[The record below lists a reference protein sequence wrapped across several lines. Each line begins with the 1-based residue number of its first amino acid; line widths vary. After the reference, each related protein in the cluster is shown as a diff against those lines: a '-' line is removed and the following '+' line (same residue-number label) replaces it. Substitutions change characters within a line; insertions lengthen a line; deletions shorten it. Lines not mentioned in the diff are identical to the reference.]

1 MIIRSLILFLF
12 LLAPA
17 SVAEVPCEDTTSLI
31 SSTRTTRTKLCSVIH
46 SKLISANNDNEEA
59 QFNKVFNRNCG
70 PGTATSQWE
79 YFPGNCTCTCAMDFT
94 GPTDNPTPAPTPVP
108 TPTPTPAPTPASC
121 FDSVDKIHSTKGS
134 RTKLCSVIESKLVN
148 AIVSDD
154 EATFNRVK
162 TRNCGPGPANWQWG
176 YFPGNCT
183 CTCAMEFC
191 LDDITFRTALDLWF
205 YDQPLAISTYGNIAN
220 W

>member
-1 MIIRSLILFLF
+1 MKILLSTFLF
-12 LLAPA
+12 VLLVDTT
-17 SVAEVPCEDTTSLI
+17 VAEAPCEDTTSPI
-31 SSTRTTRTKLCSVIH
+31 SSTSTDRTKYCSVIQ
-46 SKLISANNDNEEA
+46 SKLNAANYQGDAAE
-59 QFNKVFNRNCG
+59 FNKVFNRNCG
-70 PGTATSQWE
+70 PGTATSQWG

-134 RTKLCSVIESKLVN
+134 RTKLCSDIESKLVN

-162 TRNCGPGPANWQWG
+162 KRNCGPGPANWQWG

-183 CTCAMEFC
+183 CTCAKEFC
-191 LDDITFRTALDLWF
+191 LDDSSFRTALDLWF
-205 YDQPLAISTYGNIAN
+205 INQPLAISTYGNIAN